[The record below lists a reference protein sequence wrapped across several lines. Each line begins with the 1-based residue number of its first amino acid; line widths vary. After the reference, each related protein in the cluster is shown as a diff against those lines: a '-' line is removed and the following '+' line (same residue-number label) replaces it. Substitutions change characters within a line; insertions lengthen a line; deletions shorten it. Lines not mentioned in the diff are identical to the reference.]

1 MFETIL
7 VVFAVHC
14 NFRMK
19 IGFYSNIVKKIHLF
33 STLHLGSFLTVIFK
47 LTPNTGTFNSENI
60 QIGVTIGEKRI
71 LKSTIF
77 LVLIIGITEC

>member
-14 NFRMK
+14 NFSLLE
-19 IGFYSNIVKKIHLF
+19 YSKKIHLF
-33 STLHLGSFLTVIFK
+33 STLQLGSFLTVIFK

-60 QIGVTIGEKRI
+60 QIGV
-71 LKSTIF
+71 LK
-77 LVLIIGITEC
+77 GDDG

>member
-1 MFETIL
+1 MFKTIL

-14 NFRMK
+14 NLSLLEY
-19 IGFYSNIVKKIHLF
+19 IKKIHLF

-60 QIGVTIGEKRI
+60 QIGV
-71 LKSTIF
+71 LK
-77 LVLIIGITEC
+77 GDDG